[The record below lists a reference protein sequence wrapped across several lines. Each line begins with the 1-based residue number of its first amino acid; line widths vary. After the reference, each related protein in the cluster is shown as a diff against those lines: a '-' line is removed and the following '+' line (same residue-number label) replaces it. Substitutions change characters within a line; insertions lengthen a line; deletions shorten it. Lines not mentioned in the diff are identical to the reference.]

1 MQLVCMYIHRWPVI
15 ECFLSLSSIVMSV
28 EDSFFPL
35 LRIYI
40 HFLRRRE
47 KTWEKLNGKLLIRL
61 RLFLSRCLQ
70 NNKEE
75 QVFGQVQ
82 SPSAFI
88 IYSTDRLTYISF
100 YLR

>member
-1 MQLVCMYIHRWPVI
+1 
-15 ECFLSLSSIVMSV
+15 
-28 EDSFFPL
+28 
-35 LRIYI
+35 
-40 HFLRRRE
+40 
-47 KTWEKLNGKLLIRL
+47 LNGKLLIRL